1 MLKDI
6 NPPKVEGMAMAVVN
20 EADLPNG
27 EDWVV
32 YFINLL
38 DQPIESVIIRSSGFG
53 QREGNE
59 VKTSELRFFRQ
70 ELPAQS
76 YMAVEPIMAEMFDLS
91 NEYFVTYFRGDTLYD
106 KRYVFV
112 PGSISDKYAV
122 ELPIV
127 GKRGVLIK

>member
-1 MLKDI
+1 
-6 NPPKVEGMAMAVVN
+6 MAVVN